1 MQQEINIKV
10 VAQDRAKDN
19 DFKQLFLEMY
29 PRLVR
34 YAVSLLGD
42 GNEAR
47 DVVGDVFEKAWNQFS
62 SLQMETRRSW
72 LYASVRNACLNWL
85 KHQQVEQTNVEALI
99 EATRYDMS
107 TRYEEH
113 ERLLQQAE
121 RIARELKEPTCTILR
136 LCYFEHLT
144 YQQAADSRQAGHQS
158 QHREEAYFQGTRH
171 FARANEA
178 YKHRELGGKIMNK
191 NQDQELDYR
200 MDSVSENVSENASG
214 KVSENVSDARLSQI
228 FGEAL
233 GDEPSK
239 EETLA
244 AWEAFEQKHI
254 SSEEEHLQKA
264 EDELSEKKIDK
275 ARILTWITASVAVAA
290 SLFLFI
296 FRSSQE
302 ISQPTEFSMELFSE
316 VTSPKQV
323 EQTLSNGYCVVS
335 TPAATT
341 TLVTLSDGTRVMLNA
356 NSTLE
361 YPASFDDAEVREVR
375 LKGEAHFEVT
385 KNPHRPFV
393 VKAGEMQTQVLGTI
407 FDVKAYRKDAPKVTL
422 MEGKVKV
429 SNADTEIEMRPGQTA
444 TLQADKIVVSKAS
457 SSASDWLEG
466 DFDMDQVTLAE
477 AMSDIGAW
485 YNKTVVFQSQA
496 NMDKLIHFRFSRRA
510 SLQEIITA
518 LNEMG
523 VAKVRIEKGK
533 IMVL

>member
-1 MQQEINIKV
+1 
-10 VAQDRAKDN
+10 
-19 DFKQLFLEMY
+19 
-29 PRLVR
+29 
-34 YAVSLLGD
+34 
-42 GNEAR
+42 
-47 DVVGDVFEKAWNQFS
+47 
-62 SLQMETRRSW
+62 
-72 LYASVRNACLNWL
+72 
-85 KHQQVEQTNVEALI
+85 
-99 EATRYDMS
+99 
-107 TRYEEH
+107 
-113 ERLLQQAE
+113 
-121 RIARELKEPTCTILR
+121 
-136 LCYFEHLT
+136 
-144 YQQAADSRQAGHQS
+144 
-158 QHREEAYFQGTRH
+158 
-171 FARANEA
+171 
-178 YKHRELGGKIMNK
+178 MNK

-200 MDSVSENVSENASG
+200 MDSVSENVSENVSEKA
-214 KVSENVSDARLSQI
+214 SENVSDTRLSQI

-244 AWEAFEQKHI
+244 AWEAFEKKHI
-254 SSEEEHLQKA
+254 SSEEEHLSFEK
-264 EDELSEKKIDK
+264 ESIVKNEKKVSK

-316 VTSPKQV
+316 VSSPKQV
-323 EQTLSNGYCVVS
+323 EQTLSDGYCVVS

-341 TLVTLSDGTRVMLNA
+341 TLVTLSDGTKVMLNA

-429 SNADTEIEMRPGQTA
+429 SNADTEVEMRPGQTA

-523 VAKVRIEKGK
+523 VAKVRMEKGK

>member
-1 MQQEINIKV
+1 
-10 VAQDRAKDN
+10 
-19 DFKQLFLEMY
+19 
-29 PRLVR
+29 
-34 YAVSLLGD
+34 
-42 GNEAR
+42 
-47 DVVGDVFEKAWNQFS
+47 
-62 SLQMETRRSW
+62 
-72 LYASVRNACLNWL
+72 
-85 KHQQVEQTNVEALI
+85 
-99 EATRYDMS
+99 
-107 TRYEEH
+107 
-113 ERLLQQAE
+113 
-121 RIARELKEPTCTILR
+121 
-136 LCYFEHLT
+136 
-144 YQQAADSRQAGHQS
+144 
-158 QHREEAYFQGTRH
+158 
-171 FARANEA
+171 
-178 YKHRELGGKIMNK
+178 MNK
-191 NQDQELDYR
+191 NQDQKLDYR
-200 MDSVSENVSENASG
+200 MDPVSENVSENASE
-214 KVSENVSDARLSQI
+214 KVSEKVSDARLSQI

-323 EQTLSNGYCVVS
+323 EQTLSDGYCVVS

-361 YPASFDDAEVREVR
+361 YPVSFDDAATDKENDAADAVHQVREVR

-422 MEGKVKV
+422 MQGKVKV
-429 SNADTEIEMRPGQTA
+429 SNADTEVEMRPGQTA
-444 TLQADKIVVSKAS
+444 TLQTDKIVVSKAS
-457 SSASDWLEG
+457 PSVSDWLEG

-496 NMDKLIHFRFSRRA
+496 NMGKLIHFRFSRRA

>member
-1 MQQEINIKV
+1 
-10 VAQDRAKDN
+10 
-19 DFKQLFLEMY
+19 
-29 PRLVR
+29 
-34 YAVSLLGD
+34 
-42 GNEAR
+42 
-47 DVVGDVFEKAWNQFS
+47 
-62 SLQMETRRSW
+62 
-72 LYASVRNACLNWL
+72 
-85 KHQQVEQTNVEALI
+85 
-99 EATRYDMS
+99 
-107 TRYEEH
+107 
-113 ERLLQQAE
+113 
-121 RIARELKEPTCTILR
+121 
-136 LCYFEHLT
+136 
-144 YQQAADSRQAGHQS
+144 
-158 QHREEAYFQGTRH
+158 
-171 FARANEA
+171 
-178 YKHRELGGKIMNK
+178 MNK

-200 MDSVSENVSENASG
+200 KDSVSENVSEKASG
-214 KVSENVSDARLSQI
+214 NVSDARLSQI

-233 GDEPSK
+233 GDEPLK

-244 AWEAFEQKHI
+244 AWEAFEKKHI
-254 SSEEEHLQKA
+254 SSEEEL
-264 EDELSEKKIDK
+264 LSFEKEFIVKNEKKVSK
-275 ARILTWITASVAVAA
+275 ARILTWITTASVAVAA

-422 MEGKVKV
+422 MQGKVKV
-429 SNADTEIEMRPGQTA
+429 SNADTEVEMRPGQTA

>member
-1 MQQEINIKV
+1 
-10 VAQDRAKDN
+10 
-19 DFKQLFLEMY
+19 
-29 PRLVR
+29 
-34 YAVSLLGD
+34 
-42 GNEAR
+42 
-47 DVVGDVFEKAWNQFS
+47 
-62 SLQMETRRSW
+62 
-72 LYASVRNACLNWL
+72 
-85 KHQQVEQTNVEALI
+85 
-99 EATRYDMS
+99 
-107 TRYEEH
+107 
-113 ERLLQQAE
+113 
-121 RIARELKEPTCTILR
+121 
-136 LCYFEHLT
+136 
-144 YQQAADSRQAGHQS
+144 
-158 QHREEAYFQGTRH
+158 
-171 FARANEA
+171 
-178 YKHRELGGKIMNK
+178 MNK
-191 NQDQELDYR
+191 NQDQKQDYR
-200 MDSVSENVSENASG
+200 MDSVSENVSENASE

-244 AWEAFEQKHI
+244 AWEAFEKKHI
-254 SSEEEHLQKA
+254 SSEKEHLQKA
-264 EDELSEKKIDK
+264 EDELSEKKIEDEIGGESSSRKISK
-275 ARILTWITASVAVAA
+275 ARILAWITASVAVAA

-323 EQTLSNGYCVVS
+323 EQTLSDGYCVVS

-341 TLVTLSDGTRVMLNA
+341 TLVTLSDGTKVMLNA

-385 KNPHRPFV
+385 KNPHCPFV

-422 MEGKVKV
+422 MQGKVKV
-429 SNADTEIEMRPGQTA
+429 SNADTEVEMRPGQTA

-457 SSASDWLEG
+457 PSASDWLEG

-496 NMDKLIHFRFSRRA
+496 NMGKLIHFRFSRRA

>member
-1 MQQEINIKV
+1 
-10 VAQDRAKDN
+10 
-19 DFKQLFLEMY
+19 
-29 PRLVR
+29 
-34 YAVSLLGD
+34 
-42 GNEAR
+42 
-47 DVVGDVFEKAWNQFS
+47 
-62 SLQMETRRSW
+62 
-72 LYASVRNACLNWL
+72 
-85 KHQQVEQTNVEALI
+85 
-99 EATRYDMS
+99 
-107 TRYEEH
+107 
-113 ERLLQQAE
+113 
-121 RIARELKEPTCTILR
+121 
-136 LCYFEHLT
+136 
-144 YQQAADSRQAGHQS
+144 
-158 QHREEAYFQGTRH
+158 
-171 FARANEA
+171 
-178 YKHRELGGKIMNK
+178 MNK

-200 MDSVSENVSENASG
+200 KDSVSENVSEKASG
-214 KVSENVSDARLSQI
+214 NVSDARLSQI

-233 GDEPSK
+233 GDEPLK

-244 AWEAFEQKHI
+244 AWEAFEKKHI
-254 SSEEEHLQKA
+254 SSEEEL
-264 EDELSEKKIDK
+264 LSFEKEFIVKNEKKVSK
-275 ARILTWITASVAVAA
+275 ARILTWITTASVAVAA

-341 TLVTLSDGTRVMLNA
+341 TLVTLGDGTRVMLNA

-361 YPASFDDAEVREVR
+361 YPASFYDAEVREVR

-422 MEGKVKV
+422 MQGKVKV
-429 SNADTEIEMRPGQTA
+429 SNADTEVEMRPGQTA
-444 TLQADKIVVSKAS
+444 TLQSDKIVVSKAS
-457 SSASDWLEG
+457 PSASDWLEG

>member
-1 MQQEINIKV
+1 
-10 VAQDRAKDN
+10 
-19 DFKQLFLEMY
+19 
-29 PRLVR
+29 
-34 YAVSLLGD
+34 
-42 GNEAR
+42 
-47 DVVGDVFEKAWNQFS
+47 
-62 SLQMETRRSW
+62 
-72 LYASVRNACLNWL
+72 
-85 KHQQVEQTNVEALI
+85 
-99 EATRYDMS
+99 
-107 TRYEEH
+107 
-113 ERLLQQAE
+113 
-121 RIARELKEPTCTILR
+121 
-136 LCYFEHLT
+136 
-144 YQQAADSRQAGHQS
+144 
-158 QHREEAYFQGTRH
+158 
-171 FARANEA
+171 
-178 YKHRELGGKIMNK
+178 MNK

-200 MDSVSENVSENASG
+200 MDSVSENVSENASE

-244 AWEAFEQKHI
+244 AWEAFEKKHI
-254 SSEEEHLQKA
+254 SSEKEHLSFEK
-264 EDELSEKKIDK
+264 ESIVKNEKKVSK

-302 ISQPTEFSMELFSE
+302 ISLPTEFSMELFSE

-323 EQTLSNGYCVVS
+323 EQTLSDGYCVVS

-407 FDVKAYRKDAPKVTL
+407 FNVKAYRKDAPKVTL

-429 SNADTEIEMRPGQTA
+429 SNADTEVEMRPGQTA
-444 TLQADKIVVSKAS
+444 TLQSDKIVVSRAS
-457 SSASDWLEG
+457 SSVSDWLEG

-523 VAKVRIEKGK
+523 VAKVRMEKGK

>member
-1 MQQEINIKV
+1 
-10 VAQDRAKDN
+10 
-19 DFKQLFLEMY
+19 
-29 PRLVR
+29 
-34 YAVSLLGD
+34 
-42 GNEAR
+42 
-47 DVVGDVFEKAWNQFS
+47 
-62 SLQMETRRSW
+62 
-72 LYASVRNACLNWL
+72 
-85 KHQQVEQTNVEALI
+85 
-99 EATRYDMS
+99 
-107 TRYEEH
+107 
-113 ERLLQQAE
+113 
-121 RIARELKEPTCTILR
+121 
-136 LCYFEHLT
+136 
-144 YQQAADSRQAGHQS
+144 
-158 QHREEAYFQGTRH
+158 
-171 FARANEA
+171 
-178 YKHRELGGKIMNK
+178 MNK

-200 MDSVSENVSENASG
+200 MDSVSENVSENASE

-244 AWEAFEQKHI
+244 AWEAFEKKHI
-254 SSEEEHLQKA
+254 SSEEEHL
-264 EDELSEKKIDK
+264 SFEKKSIVKNEKKVSK

-393 VKAGEMQTQVLGTI
+393 VKAGEMQTQVLGTV

-422 MEGKVKV
+422 MQGKVKV
-429 SNADTEIEMRPGQTA
+429 SNADTEVEMRPGQTA

-457 SSASDWLEG
+457 SSVSDWLEG

-523 VAKVRIEKGK
+523 VARIRIEKGK

>member
-1 MQQEINIKV
+1 
-10 VAQDRAKDN
+10 
-19 DFKQLFLEMY
+19 
-29 PRLVR
+29 
-34 YAVSLLGD
+34 
-42 GNEAR
+42 
-47 DVVGDVFEKAWNQFS
+47 
-62 SLQMETRRSW
+62 
-72 LYASVRNACLNWL
+72 
-85 KHQQVEQTNVEALI
+85 
-99 EATRYDMS
+99 
-107 TRYEEH
+107 
-113 ERLLQQAE
+113 
-121 RIARELKEPTCTILR
+121 
-136 LCYFEHLT
+136 
-144 YQQAADSRQAGHQS
+144 
-158 QHREEAYFQGTRH
+158 
-171 FARANEA
+171 
-178 YKHRELGGKIMNK
+178 MNK

-200 MDSVSENVSENASG
+200 MDSVSENVSEKASE

-244 AWEAFEQKHI
+244 AWEVFEKKHI
-254 SSEEEHLQKA
+254 SSEEEL
-264 EDELSEKKIDK
+264 LSFEKESIVKNEKKVSK

-316 VTSPKQV
+316 VSSPKQV

-341 TLVTLSDGTRVMLNA
+341 TLVTLSDGTKVMLNA

-429 SNADTEIEMRPGQTA
+429 SNADTEVEMRPGQTA

-523 VAKVRIEKGK
+523 VARIRMEKGK

>member
-1 MQQEINIKV
+1 
-10 VAQDRAKDN
+10 
-19 DFKQLFLEMY
+19 
-29 PRLVR
+29 
-34 YAVSLLGD
+34 
-42 GNEAR
+42 
-47 DVVGDVFEKAWNQFS
+47 
-62 SLQMETRRSW
+62 
-72 LYASVRNACLNWL
+72 
-85 KHQQVEQTNVEALI
+85 
-99 EATRYDMS
+99 
-107 TRYEEH
+107 
-113 ERLLQQAE
+113 
-121 RIARELKEPTCTILR
+121 
-136 LCYFEHLT
+136 
-144 YQQAADSRQAGHQS
+144 
-158 QHREEAYFQGTRH
+158 
-171 FARANEA
+171 
-178 YKHRELGGKIMNK
+178 MNK

-200 MDSVSENVSENASG
+200 MDSVSENVSE
-214 KVSENVSDARLSQI
+214 KVSENASEKVSEKVSDARLSQI
-228 FGEAL
+228 FGEGL

-239 EETLA
+239 KETLA
-244 AWEAFEQKHI
+244 AWEAFEKKHI
-254 SSEEEHLQKA
+254 SSEKEPLQKA

-323 EQTLSNGYCVVS
+323 EQTLSDGYCVVS

-361 YPASFDDAEVREVR
+361 YPVSFDDAATDKENDAADAVHQVREVR

-422 MEGKVKV
+422 MQGKVKV
-429 SNADTEIEMRPGQTA
+429 SNADTEVEMRPGQTA
-444 TLQADKIVVSKAS
+444 TLQSDKIVVSKAS

>member
-1 MQQEINIKV
+1 
-10 VAQDRAKDN
+10 
-19 DFKQLFLEMY
+19 
-29 PRLVR
+29 
-34 YAVSLLGD
+34 
-42 GNEAR
+42 
-47 DVVGDVFEKAWNQFS
+47 
-62 SLQMETRRSW
+62 
-72 LYASVRNACLNWL
+72 
-85 KHQQVEQTNVEALI
+85 
-99 EATRYDMS
+99 
-107 TRYEEH
+107 
-113 ERLLQQAE
+113 
-121 RIARELKEPTCTILR
+121 
-136 LCYFEHLT
+136 
-144 YQQAADSRQAGHQS
+144 
-158 QHREEAYFQGTRH
+158 
-171 FARANEA
+171 
-178 YKHRELGGKIMNK
+178 MNK

-200 MDSVSENVSENASG
+200 MDS
-214 KVSENVSDARLSQI
+214 VSENVSDARLSQI

-233 GDEPSK
+233 GDEPSRK
-239 EETLA
+239 ETLA
-244 AWEAFEQKHI
+244 AWEAFEKKHI

-264 EDELSEKKIDK
+264 EDELSEKKIEDEIGGESSSRKISK

-335 TPAATT
+335 TPAATI
-341 TLVTLSDGTRVMLNA
+341 TLVTLSDGTKVMLNA

-422 MEGKVKV
+422 MQGKVKV
-429 SNADTEIEMRPGQTA
+429 SNADTEVEMRPGQTA

-457 SSASDWLEG
+457 PSASDWLEG

>member
-1 MQQEINIKV
+1 
-10 VAQDRAKDN
+10 
-19 DFKQLFLEMY
+19 
-29 PRLVR
+29 
-34 YAVSLLGD
+34 
-42 GNEAR
+42 
-47 DVVGDVFEKAWNQFS
+47 
-62 SLQMETRRSW
+62 
-72 LYASVRNACLNWL
+72 
-85 KHQQVEQTNVEALI
+85 
-99 EATRYDMS
+99 
-107 TRYEEH
+107 
-113 ERLLQQAE
+113 
-121 RIARELKEPTCTILR
+121 
-136 LCYFEHLT
+136 
-144 YQQAADSRQAGHQS
+144 
-158 QHREEAYFQGTRH
+158 
-171 FARANEA
+171 
-178 YKHRELGGKIMNK
+178 MNK

-200 MDSVSENVSENASG
+200 MDSVSENVSEKVSE

-244 AWEAFEQKHI
+244 AWEAFEKKHI
-254 SSEEEHLQKA
+254 SSEEEHLSFEK
-264 EDELSEKKIDK
+264 ESIVKNEKKVSK

-393 VKAGEMQTQVLGTI
+393 VKAGEMQTQVLGTV

-429 SNADTEIEMRPGQTA
+429 SNADTEVEMHPGQTA
-444 TLQADKIVVSKAS
+444 TLQSDKIVVSRAS
-457 SSASDWLEG
+457 SSVSDWLEG

-523 VAKVRIEKGK
+523 VAKVRMEKGK

>member
-1 MQQEINIKV
+1 
-10 VAQDRAKDN
+10 
-19 DFKQLFLEMY
+19 
-29 PRLVR
+29 
-34 YAVSLLGD
+34 
-42 GNEAR
+42 
-47 DVVGDVFEKAWNQFS
+47 
-62 SLQMETRRSW
+62 
-72 LYASVRNACLNWL
+72 
-85 KHQQVEQTNVEALI
+85 
-99 EATRYDMS
+99 
-107 TRYEEH
+107 
-113 ERLLQQAE
+113 
-121 RIARELKEPTCTILR
+121 
-136 LCYFEHLT
+136 
-144 YQQAADSRQAGHQS
+144 
-158 QHREEAYFQGTRH
+158 
-171 FARANEA
+171 
-178 YKHRELGGKIMNK
+178 MNK

-200 MDSVSENVSENASG
+200 MDSVSENVSENASE

-244 AWEAFEQKHI
+244 AWEAFEKKHI
-254 SSEEEHLQKA
+254 SSEEEHLSFEK
-264 EDELSEKKIDK
+264 ESIVKNEKKVSK
-275 ARILTWITASVAVAA
+275 ARILAWITASVAVAA

-341 TLVTLSDGTRVMLNA
+341 TLVTLSDGTKVMLNA

-429 SNADTEIEMRPGQTA
+429 SNADTEVEMRPGQTA

-457 SSASDWLEG
+457 PSASDWLEG

-523 VAKVRIEKGK
+523 VARIRMEKGK

>member
-1 MQQEINIKV
+1 
-10 VAQDRAKDN
+10 
-19 DFKQLFLEMY
+19 
-29 PRLVR
+29 
-34 YAVSLLGD
+34 
-42 GNEAR
+42 
-47 DVVGDVFEKAWNQFS
+47 
-62 SLQMETRRSW
+62 
-72 LYASVRNACLNWL
+72 
-85 KHQQVEQTNVEALI
+85 
-99 EATRYDMS
+99 
-107 TRYEEH
+107 
-113 ERLLQQAE
+113 
-121 RIARELKEPTCTILR
+121 
-136 LCYFEHLT
+136 
-144 YQQAADSRQAGHQS
+144 
-158 QHREEAYFQGTRH
+158 
-171 FARANEA
+171 
-178 YKHRELGGKIMNK
+178 MNK
-191 NQDQELDYR
+191 NQDQKLDYR
-200 MDSVSENVSENASG
+200 MDSVSENVSENASE

-244 AWEAFEQKHI
+244 AWEAFEKKHI
-254 SSEEEHLQKA
+254 SSEKEHLQKA
-264 EDELSEKKIDK
+264 EDELSEKKIEDEIGRENGNEIGREIEGESSSRKVSK
-275 ARILTWITASVAVAA
+275 ARILAWITASVAVAA

-302 ISQPTEFSMELFSE
+302 ISLPTEFSMELFSE

-361 YPASFDDAEVREVR
+361 YPASFDDTEVREVR

-422 MEGKVKV
+422 MQGKVKV
-429 SNADTEIEMRPGQTA
+429 SNADTEVEMRPGQTA
-444 TLQADKIVVSKAS
+444 TLQTDKIVVSKAS
-457 SSASDWLEG
+457 SSVSDWLEG

-523 VAKVRIEKGK
+523 VAKVRMEKGK

>member
-1 MQQEINIKV
+1 
-10 VAQDRAKDN
+10 
-19 DFKQLFLEMY
+19 
-29 PRLVR
+29 
-34 YAVSLLGD
+34 
-42 GNEAR
+42 
-47 DVVGDVFEKAWNQFS
+47 
-62 SLQMETRRSW
+62 
-72 LYASVRNACLNWL
+72 
-85 KHQQVEQTNVEALI
+85 
-99 EATRYDMS
+99 
-107 TRYEEH
+107 
-113 ERLLQQAE
+113 
-121 RIARELKEPTCTILR
+121 
-136 LCYFEHLT
+136 
-144 YQQAADSRQAGHQS
+144 
-158 QHREEAYFQGTRH
+158 
-171 FARANEA
+171 
-178 YKHRELGGKIMNK
+178 MNK

-200 MDSVSENVSENASG
+200 MDSVSENVSENASE
-214 KVSENVSDARLSQI
+214 KVSENASDARLSQI

-233 GDEPSK
+233 GDEPSN

-244 AWEAFEQKHI
+244 AWEAFEKKHI

-264 EDELSEKKIDK
+264 EDELSEKKIENEIGGESSSRKISK
-275 ARILTWITASVAVAA
+275 ARILAWITASVAVAA

-323 EQTLSNGYCVVS
+323 EQTLSDGYCVVS

-393 VKAGEMQTQVLGTI
+393 VKAGEMQTQVLGTV

-422 MEGKVKV
+422 MQGKVKV
-429 SNADTEIEMRPGQTA
+429 SNADTEVEMRPGQTA

-457 SSASDWLEG
+457 SSVSDWLEG

>member
-1 MQQEINIKV
+1 
-10 VAQDRAKDN
+10 
-19 DFKQLFLEMY
+19 
-29 PRLVR
+29 
-34 YAVSLLGD
+34 
-42 GNEAR
+42 
-47 DVVGDVFEKAWNQFS
+47 
-62 SLQMETRRSW
+62 
-72 LYASVRNACLNWL
+72 
-85 KHQQVEQTNVEALI
+85 
-99 EATRYDMS
+99 
-107 TRYEEH
+107 
-113 ERLLQQAE
+113 
-121 RIARELKEPTCTILR
+121 
-136 LCYFEHLT
+136 
-144 YQQAADSRQAGHQS
+144 
-158 QHREEAYFQGTRH
+158 
-171 FARANEA
+171 
-178 YKHRELGGKIMNK
+178 MNK

-200 MDSVSENVSENASG
+200 MNSVSESISENASE
-214 KVSENVSDARLSQI
+214 KVSDARLSQI

-244 AWEAFEQKHI
+244 AWEAFEKKHI
-254 SSEEEHLQKA
+254 SSEK
-264 EDELSEKKIDK
+264 ELLSFEKESIVKNEKKVSK
-275 ARILTWITASVAVAA
+275 ARILTWITVSVAVAA

-302 ISQPTEFSMELFSE
+302 ISLPTEFSMELFSE

-341 TLVTLSDGTRVMLNA
+341 TLVTLSDGTKVMLNA

-393 VKAGEMQTQVLGTI
+393 VKAGKMQTQVLGTI

-422 MEGKVKV
+422 MQGKVKV
-429 SNADTEIEMRPGQTA
+429 SNADTEVEMRPGQTA
-444 TLQADKIVVSKAS
+444 TLQVDKIVVSKAS

-523 VAKVRIEKGK
+523 VAKVRMEKGK

>member
-1 MQQEINIKV
+1 
-10 VAQDRAKDN
+10 
-19 DFKQLFLEMY
+19 
-29 PRLVR
+29 
-34 YAVSLLGD
+34 
-42 GNEAR
+42 
-47 DVVGDVFEKAWNQFS
+47 
-62 SLQMETRRSW
+62 
-72 LYASVRNACLNWL
+72 
-85 KHQQVEQTNVEALI
+85 
-99 EATRYDMS
+99 
-107 TRYEEH
+107 
-113 ERLLQQAE
+113 
-121 RIARELKEPTCTILR
+121 
-136 LCYFEHLT
+136 
-144 YQQAADSRQAGHQS
+144 
-158 QHREEAYFQGTRH
+158 
-171 FARANEA
+171 
-178 YKHRELGGKIMNK
+178 MNK

-200 MDSVSENVSENASG
+200 MDPVSENVSENASE
-214 KVSENVSDARLSQI
+214 KVSEKVSDARLSQI

-244 AWEAFEQKHI
+244 AWEAFEKKHI
-254 SSEEEHLQKA
+254 SSEKEHLSFEK
-264 EDELSEKKIDK
+264 ESIVKNEKKVSK

-290 SLFLFI
+290 SFFLFI

-323 EQTLSNGYCVVS
+323 EQTLSDGYCVVS

-429 SNADTEIEMRPGQTA
+429 SNADTEVEMHPGQTA
-444 TLQADKIVVSKAS
+444 TLQSDKIVVSRAS
-457 SSASDWLEG
+457 SSVSDWLEG

-523 VAKVRIEKGK
+523 VAKVRMEKGK

>member
-1 MQQEINIKV
+1 
-10 VAQDRAKDN
+10 
-19 DFKQLFLEMY
+19 
-29 PRLVR
+29 
-34 YAVSLLGD
+34 
-42 GNEAR
+42 
-47 DVVGDVFEKAWNQFS
+47 
-62 SLQMETRRSW
+62 
-72 LYASVRNACLNWL
+72 
-85 KHQQVEQTNVEALI
+85 
-99 EATRYDMS
+99 
-107 TRYEEH
+107 
-113 ERLLQQAE
+113 
-121 RIARELKEPTCTILR
+121 
-136 LCYFEHLT
+136 
-144 YQQAADSRQAGHQS
+144 
-158 QHREEAYFQGTRH
+158 
-171 FARANEA
+171 
-178 YKHRELGGKIMNK
+178 
-191 NQDQELDYR
+191 
-200 MDSVSENVSENASG
+200 MDSVSENVSENVFEKA
-214 KVSENVSDARLSQI
+214 SENVSDTRLSQI

-244 AWEAFEQKHI
+244 AWEAFEKKHI
-254 SSEEEHLQKA
+254 SSEEEHLSFEK
-264 EDELSEKKIDK
+264 ESIVKNEKKVSK

-290 SLFLFI
+290 GLFLFI

-323 EQTLSNGYCVVS
+323 EQTLSNGYSVVS

-341 TLVTLSDGTRVMLNA
+341 TLVTLSDGTKVMLNA

-422 MEGKVKV
+422 MQGKVKV
-429 SNADTEIEMRPGQTA
+429 SNADTEVEMRPGQTA

-457 SSASDWLEG
+457 SSVSDWLEG

-523 VAKVRIEKGK
+523 VARIRIEKGK

>member
-1 MQQEINIKV
+1 
-10 VAQDRAKDN
+10 
-19 DFKQLFLEMY
+19 
-29 PRLVR
+29 
-34 YAVSLLGD
+34 
-42 GNEAR
+42 
-47 DVVGDVFEKAWNQFS
+47 
-62 SLQMETRRSW
+62 
-72 LYASVRNACLNWL
+72 
-85 KHQQVEQTNVEALI
+85 
-99 EATRYDMS
+99 
-107 TRYEEH
+107 
-113 ERLLQQAE
+113 
-121 RIARELKEPTCTILR
+121 
-136 LCYFEHLT
+136 
-144 YQQAADSRQAGHQS
+144 
-158 QHREEAYFQGTRH
+158 
-171 FARANEA
+171 
-178 YKHRELGGKIMNK
+178 MNK
-191 NQDQELDYR
+191 NQDQKLDYR
-200 MDSVSENVSENASG
+200 MDSVSENVSENVFEKA
-214 KVSENVSDARLSQI
+214 SENVSDTRLSQI

-244 AWEAFEQKHI
+244 VWEAFEKKHI
-254 SSEEEHLQKA
+254 SSEEEHLSFEK
-264 EDELSEKKIDK
+264 ESIVKNEKKVSK

-323 EQTLSNGYCVVS
+323 EQTLSDGYCVVS

-341 TLVTLSDGTRVMLNA
+341 TLVTLSDGTKVMLNA

-422 MEGKVKV
+422 MQGKVKV
-429 SNADTEIEMRPGQTA
+429 SNADTEVEMRPGQTA
-444 TLQADKIVVSKAS
+444 TLQSDKIVVSKAS
-457 SSASDWLEG
+457 PSASDWLEG

>member
-1 MQQEINIKV
+1 
-10 VAQDRAKDN
+10 
-19 DFKQLFLEMY
+19 
-29 PRLVR
+29 
-34 YAVSLLGD
+34 
-42 GNEAR
+42 
-47 DVVGDVFEKAWNQFS
+47 
-62 SLQMETRRSW
+62 
-72 LYASVRNACLNWL
+72 
-85 KHQQVEQTNVEALI
+85 
-99 EATRYDMS
+99 
-107 TRYEEH
+107 
-113 ERLLQQAE
+113 
-121 RIARELKEPTCTILR
+121 
-136 LCYFEHLT
+136 
-144 YQQAADSRQAGHQS
+144 
-158 QHREEAYFQGTRH
+158 
-171 FARANEA
+171 
-178 YKHRELGGKIMNK
+178 MNK

-200 MDSVSENVSENASG
+200 MDS
-214 KVSENVSDARLSQI
+214 VSENVSDARLSQI

-244 AWEAFEQKHI
+244 AWDAFEKKHLL
-254 SSEEEHLQKA
+254 SSEKEPIEEKTIV
-264 EDELSEKKIDK
+264 ENEKKVSK
-275 ARILTWITASVAVAA
+275 ARILAWITASVAVAA

-323 EQTLSNGYCVVS
+323 EQTFNDGYCVVS

-341 TLVTLSDGTRVMLNA
+341 TLVTLSDGTKVMLNA

-361 YPASFDDAEVREVR
+361 YPASFDNAEVREVR

-422 MEGKVKV
+422 MQGKVKV
-429 SNADTEIEMRPGQTA
+429 SNADTEVEMRPGQTA

-523 VAKVRIEKGK
+523 VARIRMEKGK

>member
-1 MQQEINIKV
+1 
-10 VAQDRAKDN
+10 
-19 DFKQLFLEMY
+19 
-29 PRLVR
+29 
-34 YAVSLLGD
+34 
-42 GNEAR
+42 
-47 DVVGDVFEKAWNQFS
+47 
-62 SLQMETRRSW
+62 
-72 LYASVRNACLNWL
+72 
-85 KHQQVEQTNVEALI
+85 
-99 EATRYDMS
+99 
-107 TRYEEH
+107 
-113 ERLLQQAE
+113 
-121 RIARELKEPTCTILR
+121 
-136 LCYFEHLT
+136 
-144 YQQAADSRQAGHQS
+144 
-158 QHREEAYFQGTRH
+158 
-171 FARANEA
+171 
-178 YKHRELGGKIMNK
+178 MNK
-191 NQDQELDYR
+191 NQDQKLDYR
-200 MDSVSENVSENASG
+200 MDSVSENVSENASE
-214 KVSENVSDARLSQI
+214 KVSENASEKVSEKVSDARLSQI

-233 GDEPSK
+233 GDEPSM

-244 AWEAFEQKHI
+244 AWEAFEKKHI
-254 SSEEEHLQKA
+254 SSEEEPLQKA
-264 EDELSEKKIDK
+264 ENELSEKKIEDEIGGESSSRKVSK

-323 EQTLSNGYCVVS
+323 EQTLSDGYCVVS

-341 TLVTLSDGTRVMLNA
+341 TLVTLSDGTKVMLNA

-361 YPASFDDAEVREVR
+361 YPASFDDTEVREVR

-393 VKAGEMQTQVLGTI
+393 VKAGEMQTQVLGTV

-422 MEGKVKV
+422 MQGKVKV
-429 SNADTEIEMRPGQTA
+429 SNAGTEVEMRPGQTA

-457 SSASDWLEG
+457 PSASDWLEG

-485 YNKTVVFQSQA
+485 YNKTVVFQSQV

>member
-1 MQQEINIKV
+1 
-10 VAQDRAKDN
+10 
-19 DFKQLFLEMY
+19 
-29 PRLVR
+29 
-34 YAVSLLGD
+34 
-42 GNEAR
+42 
-47 DVVGDVFEKAWNQFS
+47 
-62 SLQMETRRSW
+62 
-72 LYASVRNACLNWL
+72 
-85 KHQQVEQTNVEALI
+85 
-99 EATRYDMS
+99 
-107 TRYEEH
+107 
-113 ERLLQQAE
+113 
-121 RIARELKEPTCTILR
+121 
-136 LCYFEHLT
+136 
-144 YQQAADSRQAGHQS
+144 
-158 QHREEAYFQGTRH
+158 
-171 FARANEA
+171 
-178 YKHRELGGKIMNK
+178 MNK

-200 MDSVSENVSENASG
+200 MDSVSENVSENASE
-214 KVSENVSDARLSQI
+214 KVSEKISEKTSEKVSDARLSQI

-244 AWEAFEQKHI
+244 AWEAFEKKHI
-254 SSEEEHLQKA
+254 SSEKEHLSFEK
-264 EDELSEKKIDK
+264 ESIVKNEKKVSK

-323 EQTLSNGYCVVS
+323 EQTLSDGYCVVS

-356 NSTLE
+356 NSKLE

-429 SNADTEIEMRPGQTA
+429 SNADTEVEMHPGQTA
-444 TLQADKIVVSKAS
+444 TLQSDKIVVSRAS
-457 SSASDWLEG
+457 SSVSDWLEG

-496 NMDKLIHFRFSRRA
+496 NMGKLIHFRFSRRA

>member
-1 MQQEINIKV
+1 
-10 VAQDRAKDN
+10 
-19 DFKQLFLEMY
+19 
-29 PRLVR
+29 
-34 YAVSLLGD
+34 
-42 GNEAR
+42 
-47 DVVGDVFEKAWNQFS
+47 
-62 SLQMETRRSW
+62 
-72 LYASVRNACLNWL
+72 
-85 KHQQVEQTNVEALI
+85 
-99 EATRYDMS
+99 
-107 TRYEEH
+107 
-113 ERLLQQAE
+113 
-121 RIARELKEPTCTILR
+121 
-136 LCYFEHLT
+136 
-144 YQQAADSRQAGHQS
+144 
-158 QHREEAYFQGTRH
+158 
-171 FARANEA
+171 
-178 YKHRELGGKIMNK
+178 MNK
-191 NQDQELDYR
+191 NQDQEL
-200 MDSVSENVSENASG
+200 EQG
-214 KVSENVSDARLSQI
+214 KGKNSFCNPLHQPLLQEPNDAEAGNISDARLSQI
-228 FGEAL
+228 FGETL
-233 GDEPSK
+233 GDEPSR

-244 AWEAFEQKHI
+244 AWEAFEKKHI
-254 SSEEEHLQKA
+254 SSEKEPLQKV
-264 EDELSEKKIDK
+264 ENELSEKKIENEIEEEIEDGIGGEIENEIGGEIEGESSSRKISK
-275 ARILTWITASVAVAA
+275 ARILTWIMASVAVAA

-323 EQTLSNGYCVVS
+323 EQTLKDGYCVVS

-341 TLVTLSDGTRVMLNA
+341 TLVTLSDGTKVMLNA

-361 YPASFDDAEVREVR
+361 YPASFDDAETREVR

-429 SNADTEIEMRPGQTA
+429 SNADTEVEMRPGQAA
-444 TLQADKIVVSKAS
+444 TLQSDKIVVSKAS
-457 SSASDWLEG
+457 PSASDWLEG

-523 VAKVRIEKGK
+523 VAKVRMEKGK

>member
-1 MQQEINIKV
+1 
-10 VAQDRAKDN
+10 
-19 DFKQLFLEMY
+19 
-29 PRLVR
+29 
-34 YAVSLLGD
+34 
-42 GNEAR
+42 
-47 DVVGDVFEKAWNQFS
+47 
-62 SLQMETRRSW
+62 
-72 LYASVRNACLNWL
+72 
-85 KHQQVEQTNVEALI
+85 
-99 EATRYDMS
+99 
-107 TRYEEH
+107 
-113 ERLLQQAE
+113 
-121 RIARELKEPTCTILR
+121 
-136 LCYFEHLT
+136 
-144 YQQAADSRQAGHQS
+144 
-158 QHREEAYFQGTRH
+158 
-171 FARANEA
+171 
-178 YKHRELGGKIMNK
+178 MNK

-200 MDSVSENVSENASG
+200 MDSVSENVSENAS
-214 KVSENVSDARLSQI
+214 ENVSEARLSRI

-244 AWEAFEQKHI
+244 AWEAFEKKHI
-254 SSEEEHLQKA
+254 SSEEEHLSFEK
-264 EDELSEKKIDK
+264 ESIVKNEKKASK

-290 SLFLFI
+290 GLFLFI

-323 EQTLSNGYCVVS
+323 EQTLSDGYCVVS

-341 TLVTLSDGTRVMLNA
+341 TLVTLSDGTKVMLNA

-361 YPASFDDAEVREVR
+361 YPVSFDDAEVREVR

-422 MEGKVKV
+422 MQGKVKV
-429 SNADTEIEMRPGQTA
+429 SNADTEVEMRPGQTA

-457 SSASDWLEG
+457 SSVSDWLEG

>member
-1 MQQEINIKV
+1 MN
-10 VAQDRAKDN
+10 KD
-19 DFKQLFLEMY
+19 
-29 PRLVR
+29 
-34 YAVSLLGD
+34 
-42 GNEAR
+42 
-47 DVVGDVFEKAWNQFS
+47 
-62 SLQMETRRSW
+62 
-72 LYASVRNACLNWL
+72 
-85 KHQQVEQTNVEALI
+85 
-99 EATRYDMS
+99 
-107 TRYEEH
+107 
-113 ERLLQQAE
+113 
-121 RIARELKEPTCTILR
+121 
-136 LCYFEHLT
+136 
-144 YQQAADSRQAGHQS
+144 
-158 QHREEAYFQGTRH
+158 
-171 FARANEA
+171 
-178 YKHRELGGKIMNK
+178 K

-200 MDSVSENVSENASG
+200 MDSVSENVSENASE

-244 AWEAFEQKHI
+244 AWEAFEKKHI

-264 EDELSEKKIDK
+264 EDELSEKKIEDEIGRESSSRKISK
-275 ARILTWITASVAVAA
+275 ARILAWITASVAVAA

-323 EQTLSNGYCVVS
+323 EQTLSDGYCVVS

-341 TLVTLSDGTRVMLNA
+341 TLVTLSDGTKVMLNA

-422 MEGKVKV
+422 MQGKVKV
-429 SNADTEIEMRPGQTA
+429 SNADTEVEMRPGQTA

-457 SSASDWLEG
+457 PSASDWLEG

-523 VAKVRIEKGK
+523 VARIKIEKGK

>member
-1 MQQEINIKV
+1 
-10 VAQDRAKDN
+10 
-19 DFKQLFLEMY
+19 
-29 PRLVR
+29 
-34 YAVSLLGD
+34 
-42 GNEAR
+42 
-47 DVVGDVFEKAWNQFS
+47 
-62 SLQMETRRSW
+62 
-72 LYASVRNACLNWL
+72 
-85 KHQQVEQTNVEALI
+85 
-99 EATRYDMS
+99 
-107 TRYEEH
+107 
-113 ERLLQQAE
+113 
-121 RIARELKEPTCTILR
+121 
-136 LCYFEHLT
+136 
-144 YQQAADSRQAGHQS
+144 
-158 QHREEAYFQGTRH
+158 
-171 FARANEA
+171 
-178 YKHRELGGKIMNK
+178 MNK

-200 MDSVSENVSENASG
+200 MDSVSENVSENVSEKA
-214 KVSENVSDARLSQI
+214 SENVSDARLSQI

-244 AWEAFEQKHI
+244 AWEAFEKKHI

-264 EDELSEKKIDK
+264 EDELSEKKIEDEIGRENGNEIGREIGGESSSRKVSK

-302 ISQPTEFSMELFSE
+302 ISLPTEFSMELFSE

-422 MEGKVKV
+422 MQGKVKV
-429 SNADTEIEMRPGQTA
+429 SNADTEVEMRPGQTA

-457 SSASDWLEG
+457 PSASDWLEG

-496 NMDKLIHFRFSRRA
+496 NMGKLIHFRFSRRA

>member
-1 MQQEINIKV
+1 
-10 VAQDRAKDN
+10 
-19 DFKQLFLEMY
+19 
-29 PRLVR
+29 
-34 YAVSLLGD
+34 
-42 GNEAR
+42 
-47 DVVGDVFEKAWNQFS
+47 
-62 SLQMETRRSW
+62 
-72 LYASVRNACLNWL
+72 
-85 KHQQVEQTNVEALI
+85 
-99 EATRYDMS
+99 
-107 TRYEEH
+107 
-113 ERLLQQAE
+113 
-121 RIARELKEPTCTILR
+121 
-136 LCYFEHLT
+136 
-144 YQQAADSRQAGHQS
+144 
-158 QHREEAYFQGTRH
+158 
-171 FARANEA
+171 
-178 YKHRELGGKIMNK
+178 MNK

-200 MDSVSENVSENASG
+200 MDSVSENVSENASE
-214 KVSENVSDARLSQI
+214 KVSEKVSDARLSQI

-254 SSEEEHLQKA
+254 SSEEEHLSFEK
-264 EDELSEKKIDK
+264 ESIVKNEKKVSK

-323 EQTLSNGYCVVS
+323 EQTLSDGYCVVS

-385 KNPHRPFV
+385 KNPHCPFV

-429 SNADTEIEMRPGQTA
+429 SNADTEVEMHPGQTA
-444 TLQADKIVVSKAS
+444 TLQSDKIVVSRAS
-457 SSASDWLEG
+457 SSVSDWLEG

-523 VAKVRIEKGK
+523 VAKVRMEKGK

>member
-1 MQQEINIKV
+1 
-10 VAQDRAKDN
+10 
-19 DFKQLFLEMY
+19 
-29 PRLVR
+29 
-34 YAVSLLGD
+34 
-42 GNEAR
+42 
-47 DVVGDVFEKAWNQFS
+47 
-62 SLQMETRRSW
+62 
-72 LYASVRNACLNWL
+72 
-85 KHQQVEQTNVEALI
+85 
-99 EATRYDMS
+99 
-107 TRYEEH
+107 
-113 ERLLQQAE
+113 
-121 RIARELKEPTCTILR
+121 
-136 LCYFEHLT
+136 
-144 YQQAADSRQAGHQS
+144 
-158 QHREEAYFQGTRH
+158 
-171 FARANEA
+171 
-178 YKHRELGGKIMNK
+178 MNK

-200 MDSVSENVSENASG
+200 MDSVSENVSENASE
-214 KVSENVSDARLSQI
+214 KVSEKISEKTSEKVSDARLSQI

-244 AWEAFEQKHI
+244 AWEAFEKKHI
-254 SSEEEHLQKA
+254 SSEEEHLSFEK
-264 EDELSEKKIDK
+264 ESIVKNEKKVSK

-323 EQTLSNGYCVVS
+323 EQTLSDGYCVVS

-422 MEGKVKV
+422 MQGKVKV
-429 SNADTEIEMRPGQTA
+429 SNADTEVEMHPGQTA
-444 TLQADKIVVSKAS
+444 TLQSDKIVVSRAS
-457 SSASDWLEG
+457 SSVSDWLEG

-523 VAKVRIEKGK
+523 VAKVRMEKGK

>member
-1 MQQEINIKV
+1 
-10 VAQDRAKDN
+10 
-19 DFKQLFLEMY
+19 
-29 PRLVR
+29 
-34 YAVSLLGD
+34 
-42 GNEAR
+42 
-47 DVVGDVFEKAWNQFS
+47 
-62 SLQMETRRSW
+62 
-72 LYASVRNACLNWL
+72 
-85 KHQQVEQTNVEALI
+85 
-99 EATRYDMS
+99 
-107 TRYEEH
+107 
-113 ERLLQQAE
+113 
-121 RIARELKEPTCTILR
+121 
-136 LCYFEHLT
+136 
-144 YQQAADSRQAGHQS
+144 
-158 QHREEAYFQGTRH
+158 
-171 FARANEA
+171 
-178 YKHRELGGKIMNK
+178 MNK

-200 MDSVSENVSENASG
+200 MDSVSENVSENASE

-244 AWEAFEQKHI
+244 AWEAFEKKHI
-254 SSEEEHLQKA
+254 SSEKEHLSFEK
-264 EDELSEKKIDK
+264 ESIVKNEKKVSK

-323 EQTLSNGYCVVS
+323 EQTLSDGYCVVS

-429 SNADTEIEMRPGQTA
+429 SNADTEIEMHPGQTA

-496 NMDKLIHFRFSRRA
+496 NMGKLIHFRFSRRA

-523 VAKVRIEKGK
+523 VAKVRMEKGK

>member
-1 MQQEINIKV
+1 
-10 VAQDRAKDN
+10 
-19 DFKQLFLEMY
+19 
-29 PRLVR
+29 
-34 YAVSLLGD
+34 
-42 GNEAR
+42 
-47 DVVGDVFEKAWNQFS
+47 
-62 SLQMETRRSW
+62 
-72 LYASVRNACLNWL
+72 
-85 KHQQVEQTNVEALI
+85 
-99 EATRYDMS
+99 
-107 TRYEEH
+107 
-113 ERLLQQAE
+113 
-121 RIARELKEPTCTILR
+121 
-136 LCYFEHLT
+136 
-144 YQQAADSRQAGHQS
+144 
-158 QHREEAYFQGTRH
+158 
-171 FARANEA
+171 
-178 YKHRELGGKIMNK
+178 MNK

-200 MDSVSENVSENASG
+200 MDSVSENVSENVSG
-214 KVSENVSDARLSQI
+214 KVSEKISEKTSENVSDARLSQI

-244 AWEAFEQKHI
+244 AWEAFEKKHI

-264 EDELSEKKIDK
+264 EDELSEKKIEDEIGRENGNEIGREIEGESSSRKVSK
-275 ARILTWITASVAVAA
+275 ARILAWITASVAVAA

-302 ISQPTEFSMELFSE
+302 ISLPTEFSMELFSE

-341 TLVTLSDGTRVMLNA
+341 TLVTLSDGTKVMLNA

-422 MEGKVKV
+422 MQGKVKV
-429 SNADTEIEMRPGQTA
+429 SNADTEVEMRPGQTA

-485 YNKTVVFQSQA
+485 YNKTVAFQSQA

-510 SLQEIITA
+510 SLQEIIMA

>member
-1 MQQEINIKV
+1 
-10 VAQDRAKDN
+10 
-19 DFKQLFLEMY
+19 
-29 PRLVR
+29 
-34 YAVSLLGD
+34 
-42 GNEAR
+42 
-47 DVVGDVFEKAWNQFS
+47 
-62 SLQMETRRSW
+62 
-72 LYASVRNACLNWL
+72 
-85 KHQQVEQTNVEALI
+85 
-99 EATRYDMS
+99 
-107 TRYEEH
+107 
-113 ERLLQQAE
+113 
-121 RIARELKEPTCTILR
+121 
-136 LCYFEHLT
+136 
-144 YQQAADSRQAGHQS
+144 
-158 QHREEAYFQGTRH
+158 
-171 FARANEA
+171 
-178 YKHRELGGKIMNK
+178 MNK

-200 MDSVSENVSENASG
+200 MDSVSENVSENVFEKA
-214 KVSENVSDARLSQI
+214 SENVSDTRLSQI

-244 AWEAFEQKHI
+244 AWEAFEKKHI
-254 SSEEEHLQKA
+254 SSEKEHLSFEK
-264 EDELSEKKIDK
+264 ESIVKNEKKVSK

-323 EQTLSNGYCVVS
+323 EQTLSDGYCVVS

-341 TLVTLSDGTRVMLNA
+341 TLVTLNDGTKVMLNA

-361 YPASFDDAEVREVR
+361 YPVSFDDAEVREVR

-422 MEGKVKV
+422 MQGKVKV
-429 SNADTEIEMRPGQTA
+429 SNADTEVEMRPGQTA

-496 NMDKLIHFRFSRRA
+496 NMGKLIHFRFSRRA

-523 VAKVRIEKGK
+523 VARIRMEKGK

>member
-1 MQQEINIKV
+1 
-10 VAQDRAKDN
+10 
-19 DFKQLFLEMY
+19 
-29 PRLVR
+29 
-34 YAVSLLGD
+34 
-42 GNEAR
+42 
-47 DVVGDVFEKAWNQFS
+47 
-62 SLQMETRRSW
+62 
-72 LYASVRNACLNWL
+72 
-85 KHQQVEQTNVEALI
+85 
-99 EATRYDMS
+99 
-107 TRYEEH
+107 
-113 ERLLQQAE
+113 
-121 RIARELKEPTCTILR
+121 
-136 LCYFEHLT
+136 
-144 YQQAADSRQAGHQS
+144 
-158 QHREEAYFQGTRH
+158 
-171 FARANEA
+171 
-178 YKHRELGGKIMNK
+178 MNK

-200 MDSVSENVSENASG
+200 MDSVSENVSENASEKVSENVSENVSE

-244 AWEAFEQKHI
+244 AWEAFEKKHI

-264 EDELSEKKIDK
+264 EDELSEKKIEDEIGRESSSRKISK
-275 ARILTWITASVAVAA
+275 ARILAWITASVAVAA

-323 EQTLSNGYCVVS
+323 EQTLSDGYCVVS

-422 MEGKVKV
+422 MQGKVKV
-429 SNADTEIEMRPGQTA
+429 SNADTEVEMRPGQTA

-457 SSASDWLEG
+457 PSASDWLEG

-496 NMDKLIHFRFSRRA
+496 NMGKLIHFRFSRRA

>member
-1 MQQEINIKV
+1 
-10 VAQDRAKDN
+10 
-19 DFKQLFLEMY
+19 
-29 PRLVR
+29 
-34 YAVSLLGD
+34 
-42 GNEAR
+42 
-47 DVVGDVFEKAWNQFS
+47 
-62 SLQMETRRSW
+62 
-72 LYASVRNACLNWL
+72 
-85 KHQQVEQTNVEALI
+85 
-99 EATRYDMS
+99 
-107 TRYEEH
+107 
-113 ERLLQQAE
+113 
-121 RIARELKEPTCTILR
+121 
-136 LCYFEHLT
+136 
-144 YQQAADSRQAGHQS
+144 
-158 QHREEAYFQGTRH
+158 
-171 FARANEA
+171 
-178 YKHRELGGKIMNK
+178 MNK

-200 MDSVSENVSENASG
+200 MDSVSENVSENASE

-244 AWEAFEQKHI
+244 AWEAFEKKHI
-254 SSEEEHLQKA
+254 SFEEEHLQKT
-264 EDELSEKKIDK
+264 EDELSEKKIEDEIGRESSSRKISK
-275 ARILTWITASVAVAA
+275 ARILAWITASVAVAA

-323 EQTLSNGYCVVS
+323 EQTLSDGYCVVS

-341 TLVTLSDGTRVMLNA
+341 TLVTLSDGTKVMLNA

-422 MEGKVKV
+422 MQGKVKV
-429 SNADTEIEMRPGQTA
+429 SNADTEVEMRPGQTA

-457 SSASDWLEG
+457 PSASDWLEG

-496 NMDKLIHFRFSRRA
+496 NMGKLIHFRFSRRA

-523 VAKVRIEKGK
+523 VARVRIEKGK

>member
-1 MQQEINIKV
+1 
-10 VAQDRAKDN
+10 
-19 DFKQLFLEMY
+19 
-29 PRLVR
+29 
-34 YAVSLLGD
+34 
-42 GNEAR
+42 
-47 DVVGDVFEKAWNQFS
+47 
-62 SLQMETRRSW
+62 
-72 LYASVRNACLNWL
+72 
-85 KHQQVEQTNVEALI
+85 
-99 EATRYDMS
+99 
-107 TRYEEH
+107 
-113 ERLLQQAE
+113 
-121 RIARELKEPTCTILR
+121 
-136 LCYFEHLT
+136 
-144 YQQAADSRQAGHQS
+144 
-158 QHREEAYFQGTRH
+158 
-171 FARANEA
+171 
-178 YKHRELGGKIMNK
+178 MNK

-200 MDSVSENVSENASG
+200 MEAENA
-214 KVSENVSDARLSQI
+214 SDARLTRI

-233 GDEPSK
+233 GGEPSK

-244 AWEAFEQKHI
+244 VWEAFEKKHI
-254 SSEEEHLQKA
+254 SSEEEHLSFEK
-264 EDELSEKKIDK
+264 ESIVKNEKKVSK

-323 EQTLSNGYCVVS
+323 EQTLSDGYCVVS

-341 TLVTLSDGTRVMLNA
+341 TLVTLSDGTKVMLNA

-422 MEGKVKV
+422 MQGKVKV
-429 SNADTEIEMRPGQTA
+429 SNADTEVEMRPGQTA

-523 VAKVRIEKGK
+523 VARIRMEKGK

>member
-1 MQQEINIKV
+1 
-10 VAQDRAKDN
+10 
-19 DFKQLFLEMY
+19 
-29 PRLVR
+29 
-34 YAVSLLGD
+34 
-42 GNEAR
+42 
-47 DVVGDVFEKAWNQFS
+47 
-62 SLQMETRRSW
+62 
-72 LYASVRNACLNWL
+72 
-85 KHQQVEQTNVEALI
+85 
-99 EATRYDMS
+99 
-107 TRYEEH
+107 
-113 ERLLQQAE
+113 
-121 RIARELKEPTCTILR
+121 
-136 LCYFEHLT
+136 
-144 YQQAADSRQAGHQS
+144 
-158 QHREEAYFQGTRH
+158 
-171 FARANEA
+171 
-178 YKHRELGGKIMNK
+178 MNK

-200 MDSVSENVSENASG
+200 MDSVSENVSENASE
-214 KVSENVSDARLSQI
+214 KVSEKISEKTSENVSDARLSQI

-244 AWEAFEQKHI
+244 AWEAFEKKHI

-264 EDELSEKKIDK
+264 EDELSEKKIEDEIGGESSSRKISK
-275 ARILTWITASVAVAA
+275 ARILAWITASVAVAA

-341 TLVTLSDGTRVMLNA
+341 TLVTLSDGTKVMLNA

-422 MEGKVKV
+422 MQGKVKV
-429 SNADTEIEMRPGQTA
+429 SNADTEVEMRPGQTA

-457 SSASDWLEG
+457 PSASDWLEG

-496 NMDKLIHFRFSRRA
+496 NMGKLIHFRFSRRA

>member
-1 MQQEINIKV
+1 
-10 VAQDRAKDN
+10 
-19 DFKQLFLEMY
+19 
-29 PRLVR
+29 
-34 YAVSLLGD
+34 
-42 GNEAR
+42 
-47 DVVGDVFEKAWNQFS
+47 
-62 SLQMETRRSW
+62 
-72 LYASVRNACLNWL
+72 
-85 KHQQVEQTNVEALI
+85 
-99 EATRYDMS
+99 
-107 TRYEEH
+107 
-113 ERLLQQAE
+113 
-121 RIARELKEPTCTILR
+121 
-136 LCYFEHLT
+136 
-144 YQQAADSRQAGHQS
+144 
-158 QHREEAYFQGTRH
+158 
-171 FARANEA
+171 
-178 YKHRELGGKIMNK
+178 MNK

-200 MDSVSENVSENASG
+200 MDSVSENVSENASE

-254 SSEEEHLQKA
+254 SSEEEHLSFEK
-264 EDELSEKKIDK
+264 ESIVKNEKKVSK

-323 EQTLSNGYCVVS
+323 EQTLSDGYCVVS

-429 SNADTEIEMRPGQTA
+429 SNADTEVEMRPGQTA
-444 TLQADKIVVSKAS
+444 TLQSDKIVVSRAS
-457 SSASDWLEG
+457 SSVSDWLEG

-496 NMDKLIHFRFSRRA
+496 NMGKLIHFRFSRRA

-523 VAKVRIEKGK
+523 VAKVRMEKGK

>member
-1 MQQEINIKV
+1 
-10 VAQDRAKDN
+10 
-19 DFKQLFLEMY
+19 
-29 PRLVR
+29 
-34 YAVSLLGD
+34 
-42 GNEAR
+42 
-47 DVVGDVFEKAWNQFS
+47 
-62 SLQMETRRSW
+62 
-72 LYASVRNACLNWL
+72 
-85 KHQQVEQTNVEALI
+85 
-99 EATRYDMS
+99 
-107 TRYEEH
+107 
-113 ERLLQQAE
+113 
-121 RIARELKEPTCTILR
+121 
-136 LCYFEHLT
+136 
-144 YQQAADSRQAGHQS
+144 
-158 QHREEAYFQGTRH
+158 
-171 FARANEA
+171 
-178 YKHRELGGKIMNK
+178 MNK

-200 MDSVSENVSENASG
+200 MDSVSENVFENVFEKASET
-214 KVSENVSDARLSQI
+214 VSDARLSQI

-244 AWEAFEQKHI
+244 VWEAFEKKHI
-254 SSEEEHLQKA
+254 SSEEEHLSFEK
-264 EDELSEKKIDK
+264 ESIVKNEKKVSK

-323 EQTLSNGYCVVS
+323 EQTLSDGYCVVS

-341 TLVTLSDGTRVMLNA
+341 TLVTLSDGTKVMLNA

-422 MEGKVKV
+422 MQGKVKV
-429 SNADTEIEMRPGQTA
+429 SNADTEVEMRPGQTA

-523 VAKVRIEKGK
+523 VARIRMEKGK

>member
-1 MQQEINIKV
+1 
-10 VAQDRAKDN
+10 
-19 DFKQLFLEMY
+19 
-29 PRLVR
+29 
-34 YAVSLLGD
+34 
-42 GNEAR
+42 
-47 DVVGDVFEKAWNQFS
+47 
-62 SLQMETRRSW
+62 
-72 LYASVRNACLNWL
+72 
-85 KHQQVEQTNVEALI
+85 
-99 EATRYDMS
+99 
-107 TRYEEH
+107 
-113 ERLLQQAE
+113 
-121 RIARELKEPTCTILR
+121 
-136 LCYFEHLT
+136 
-144 YQQAADSRQAGHQS
+144 
-158 QHREEAYFQGTRH
+158 
-171 FARANEA
+171 
-178 YKHRELGGKIMNK
+178 MNK

-200 MDSVSENVSENASG
+200 MDSVSENVSENASE

-244 AWEAFEQKHI
+244 AWEAFEKKHI
-254 SSEEEHLQKA
+254 SSEKEHLQKA
-264 EDELSEKKIDK
+264 EDELSEKKIEDEIGGESSSRKISK
-275 ARILTWITASVAVAA
+275 ARILAWITASVAVAA

-393 VKAGEMQTQVLGTI
+393 VRAGEMQTQVLGTI

-422 MEGKVKV
+422 MQGKVKV
-429 SNADTEIEMRPGQTA
+429 SNADTEVEMRPGQTA

-457 SSASDWLEG
+457 PSASDWLEG

-496 NMDKLIHFRFSRRA
+496 NMGKLIHFRFSRRA

>member
-1 MQQEINIKV
+1 
-10 VAQDRAKDN
+10 
-19 DFKQLFLEMY
+19 
-29 PRLVR
+29 
-34 YAVSLLGD
+34 
-42 GNEAR
+42 
-47 DVVGDVFEKAWNQFS
+47 
-62 SLQMETRRSW
+62 
-72 LYASVRNACLNWL
+72 
-85 KHQQVEQTNVEALI
+85 
-99 EATRYDMS
+99 
-107 TRYEEH
+107 
-113 ERLLQQAE
+113 
-121 RIARELKEPTCTILR
+121 
-136 LCYFEHLT
+136 
-144 YQQAADSRQAGHQS
+144 
-158 QHREEAYFQGTRH
+158 
-171 FARANEA
+171 
-178 YKHRELGGKIMNK
+178 MNK

-200 MDSVSENVSENASG
+200 MDSVSENVSENASE

-254 SSEEEHLQKA
+254 SSEEEHLSFEK
-264 EDELSEKKIDK
+264 ESIVKNEKKVSK

-356 NSTLE
+356 NSKLE

-523 VAKVRIEKGK
+523 VAKVRMEKGK

>member
-1 MQQEINIKV
+1 
-10 VAQDRAKDN
+10 
-19 DFKQLFLEMY
+19 
-29 PRLVR
+29 
-34 YAVSLLGD
+34 
-42 GNEAR
+42 
-47 DVVGDVFEKAWNQFS
+47 
-62 SLQMETRRSW
+62 
-72 LYASVRNACLNWL
+72 
-85 KHQQVEQTNVEALI
+85 
-99 EATRYDMS
+99 
-107 TRYEEH
+107 
-113 ERLLQQAE
+113 
-121 RIARELKEPTCTILR
+121 
-136 LCYFEHLT
+136 
-144 YQQAADSRQAGHQS
+144 
-158 QHREEAYFQGTRH
+158 
-171 FARANEA
+171 
-178 YKHRELGGKIMNK
+178 MNK

-200 MDSVSENVSENASG
+200 MDSVSENVSENASE
-214 KVSENVSDARLSQI
+214 KVSEKISEKTSENVSDARLSQI

-244 AWEAFEQKHI
+244 AWEAFEKKHI
-254 SSEEEHLQKA
+254 SSEEEHLSFEK
-264 EDELSEKKIDK
+264 ESIVKNEKKVSK

-302 ISQPTEFSMELFSE
+302 ISQPAEFSMELFSE

-323 EQTLSNGYCVVS
+323 EQTLSDGYCVVS

-385 KNPHRPFV
+385 KNPHCPFV

-429 SNADTEIEMRPGQTA
+429 SNADTEVEMRPGQTA
-444 TLQADKIVVSKAS
+444 TLQSDKIVVSRAS
-457 SSASDWLEG
+457 SSVSDWLEG

-523 VAKVRIEKGK
+523 VAKVRMEKGK

>member
-1 MQQEINIKV
+1 
-10 VAQDRAKDN
+10 
-19 DFKQLFLEMY
+19 
-29 PRLVR
+29 
-34 YAVSLLGD
+34 
-42 GNEAR
+42 
-47 DVVGDVFEKAWNQFS
+47 
-62 SLQMETRRSW
+62 
-72 LYASVRNACLNWL
+72 
-85 KHQQVEQTNVEALI
+85 
-99 EATRYDMS
+99 
-107 TRYEEH
+107 
-113 ERLLQQAE
+113 
-121 RIARELKEPTCTILR
+121 
-136 LCYFEHLT
+136 
-144 YQQAADSRQAGHQS
+144 
-158 QHREEAYFQGTRH
+158 
-171 FARANEA
+171 
-178 YKHRELGGKIMNK
+178 MNK

-200 MDSVSENVSENASG
+200 MDSVSENVSENVSE

-244 AWEAFEQKHI
+244 VWEAFEKKHI
-254 SSEEEHLQKA
+254 SSEEEHLSFEK
-264 EDELSEKKIDK
+264 ESIVKNEKKVSK

-341 TLVTLSDGTRVMLNA
+341 TLVTLSDGTKVRLNA

-422 MEGKVKV
+422 MQGKVKV
-429 SNADTEIEMRPGQTA
+429 SNADTEVEMRPGQTA

-457 SSASDWLEG
+457 SSVSDWLEG

-518 LNEMG
+518 LNEMS